1 MGGLFMAG
9 RLPAF
14 RCFRYCGS
22 VDDCVDEVVDSH
34 GGAFGHRD

>member
-1 MGGLFMAG
+1 MHFDV
-9 RLPAF
+9 F
-14 RCFRYCGS
+14 RRCGS